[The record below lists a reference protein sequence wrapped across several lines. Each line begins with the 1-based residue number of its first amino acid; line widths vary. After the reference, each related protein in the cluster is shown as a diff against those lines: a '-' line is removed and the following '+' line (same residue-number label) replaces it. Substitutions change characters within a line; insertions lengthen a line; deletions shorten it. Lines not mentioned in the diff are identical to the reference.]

1 MRRALYEFF
10 GLPRIPRSP
19 EESLDEAVESTEE
32 IVEAEPIHIP
42 QPVRPIKRM
51 PVSELKFHDLGEKR
65 WLDWAT
71 RRQGI
76 AQRGLRY
83 VKPDELRRLPIEGI
97 AARLVQGDTLVIDLS
112 DLAHMDSQR
121 RALMRQ
127 VQDVAG
133 SGGLPVFALDEDERL
148 LLVPGRATRV
158 DTETHELG
166 EATGPLL
173 D

>member
-10 GLPRIPRSP
+10 GLPRIPRNP
-19 EESLDEAVESTEE
+19 EESPAEAVESTEE

-42 QPVRPIKRM
+42 QPVRPIKRI
-51 PVSELKFHDLGEKR
+51 PVSELNFHDLGEKR

-71 RRQGI
+71 QRQGI
-76 AQRGLRY
+76 AQRGL
-83 VKPDELRRLPIEGI
+83 PIEGI
-97 AARLVQGDTLVIDLS
+97 ATRLVQGDTLVIDLS